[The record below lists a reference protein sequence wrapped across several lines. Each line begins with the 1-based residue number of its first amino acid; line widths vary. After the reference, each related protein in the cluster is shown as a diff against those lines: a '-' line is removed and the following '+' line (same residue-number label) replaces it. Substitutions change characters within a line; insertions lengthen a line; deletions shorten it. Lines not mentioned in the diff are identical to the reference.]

1 MFRVIACVFEQHNL
15 WLVLLAAVICV
26 SACIGVFFVLDSMN
40 LSRANERR
48 RWLALAALIAGGGT
62 WATHFVAM
70 LGYMPGIPVGFDIGL
85 TLLSAGFCVAG
96 AWAAFEVLDRFQ
108 TTGGRIV
115 TGVLLGLSIGV
126 MHFTGMASVEA
137 AAREVWAMDL
147 IAASWLMCAAFA
159 IVAIQAFVFAPARLR
174 LFAAAG
180 ALVLAIV
187 SLHFTAMGA
196 LTLEPDPTLVTPTDN
211 LDPQLL
217 AITIASV
224 TAAAMI
230 VGVVLALADRRVN
243 ALELAQARQ
252 AAAMA
257 LHDALTGLPNR
268 RHLMSSL
275 ETLLKGRRSEERLA
289 VVAVDLDRFKPV
301 NDLYGHAVGD
311 ELLIRIAKLLSDAV
325 GDGGFVA
332 RLGGD
337 EFVMVLPCARAD
349 ELIGNLSALVALF
362 EPPIVLGDHEV
373 SIGATLGVAMAPDD
387 GDEAPLLLRRA
398 DAALY
403 RAKEDG
409 RGRFAFFEP
418 GLDARALE
426 RAMLEH
432 DLRLAVR
439 NDEIVPH
446 FQPLVELEGGAING
460 YEILA
465 RWPHATRGLI
475 GPDHFIQIAEETG
488 LIGEMTFNVLRRAC
502 REALHWPGAPRLSL
516 NIAPAQLHDA
526 ALPQKILKV
535 LAECGFP
542 PARLEIEI
550 TEDALV
556 ADFDAARALLTSLK
570 NLDVRI
576 ALDDFGTGYSS
587 LRHLRELP
595 FDVLKI
601 DRSFVHSMTDS
612 EEAMSIVRT
621 IVHLAKSLGL
631 AVTAEGIETQGQAAE
646 LQALGCERGQGY
658 LLGRPSA
665 CPQLAGGN
673 DGAAPASV
681 PLRLRA

>member
-15 WLVLLAAVICV
+15 WLVLLAAGICV
-26 SACIGVFFVLDSMN
+26 SASIGVFFVLDSMN
-40 LSRANERR
+40 LSPAKERR
-48 RWLALAALIAGGGT
+48 RWLVMAGVLAGGGT

-70 LGYMPGIPVGFDIGL
+70 LGYKPGIPIGFDLGL
-85 TLLSAGFCVAG
+85 TLMSAGACMLG
-96 AWAAFEVLDRFQ
+96 AWGAFETLHRFQ
-108 TTGGRIV
+108 TTAGRIV
-115 TGVLLGLSIGV
+115 AGAMLGLSIGV
-126 MHFTGMASVEA
+126 MHFVGMASVEA
-137 AAREVWAMDL
+137 AAREVWALDL
-147 IAASWLMCAAFA
+147 IVASWLLCAAFA
-159 IVAIQAFVFAPARLR
+159 IAAIQVFTFAPARIRVL
-174 LFAAAG
+174 AAAG
-180 ALVLAIV
+180 TMVLAIV

-196 LTLEPDPTLVTPTDN
+196 LTLELDPTLIAPTDN
-211 LDPQLL
+211 LDPHLL
-217 AITIASV
+217 GITIASV
-224 TAAAMI
+224 AAAALT

-243 ALELAQARQ
+243 ALELAQARK

-268 RHLMSSL
+268 RHLMNSL
-275 ETLLKGRRSEERLA
+275 EGFIENRPLNQRLA

-311 ELLIRIAKLLSDAV
+311 ELLIRIAKLLSETV
-325 GDGGFVA
+325 GDLGFVA

-349 ELIGNLSALVALF
+349 ELIGRLSALVALF
-362 EPPIVLGDHEV
+362 EAPLKLGEHEV
-373 SIGATLGVAMAPDD
+373 SIGATMGVAMAPDD

-446 FQPLVELEGGAING
+446 FQPLVDLEDGAIKG

-465 RWPHATRGLI
+465 RWPHPTRGLV
-475 GPDHFIQIAEETG
+475 GPDQFIQIAEETG
-488 LIGEMTFNVLRRAC
+488 LIGEMTFNMLRRAC

-612 EEAMSIVRT
+612 DEAMSIVRT

-631 AVTAEGIETQGQAAE
+631 AVTAEGIETQTQAAE

-658 LLGRPSA
+658 LLGRPCAHS
-665 CPQLAGGN
+665 
-673 DGAAPASV
+673 APALDESANDEPV
-681 PLRLRA
+681 RQRGVA

>member
-1 MFRVIACVFEQHNL
+1 MFRVVACVFEEHNL
-15 WLVLLAAVICV
+15 WLVLLAACV
-26 SACIGVFFVLDSMN
+26 CVAAAIGVFFVLDSAK
-40 LSRANERR
+40 LSAAKERR
-48 RWLALAALIAGGGT
+48 RWLMLAGVLAGGGT
-62 WATHFVAM
+62 WTTHFVAM
-70 LGYMPGIPVGFDIGL
+70 LGYSPGLPIGFDLGL
-85 TLLSAGFCVAG
+85 TLLSAAVCMLG
-96 AWAAFEVLDRFQ
+96 AWVAFEIHDRID
-108 TTGGRIV
+108 TNGGRIGS
-115 TGVLLGLSIGV
+115 GVILGLSIGL

-137 AAREVWAMDL
+137 AARETWAVDL
-147 IAASWLMCAAFA
+147 IVASWLFSISLS
-159 IVAIQAFVFAPARLR
+159 IVAIQVFCFAPARLR
-174 LFAAAG
+174 VLASAG
-180 ALVLAIV
+180 TLVLAIV
-187 SLHFTAMGA
+187 ALHFTAMGA
-196 LTLEPDPTLVTPTDN
+196 LTLIPDPTMAAPSGN
-211 LDPQLL
+211 LDPHLL
-217 AITIASV
+217 GITIATV
-224 TAAAMI
+224 TAAALT

-268 RHLMSSL
+268 RHLLASL
-275 ETLLKGRRSEERLA
+275 ERLLTERESEERLA
-289 VVAVDLDRFKPV
+289 VIAIDLDRFKPV

-311 ELLIRIAKLLSDAV
+311 ELLVRIAKLLSEEAGAD
-325 GDGGFVA
+325 GFVA

-337 EFVMVLPCARAD
+337 EFVMVLPCARAED
-349 ELIGNLSALVALF
+349 LIGRLSALVSGFEAPIALG
-362 EPPIVLGDHEV
+362 EHEV
-373 SIGATLGVAMAPDD
+373 SVGATLGVAMGPDD
-387 GDEAPLLLRRA
+387 GEDAPLLLRRA

-432 DLRLAVR
+432 DLRQAVR
-439 NDEIVPH
+439 NDEIVPF
-446 FQPLVELEGGAING
+446 FQPLVDLDTGAVKAF
-460 YEILA
+460 EILS
-465 RWPHATRGLI
+465 RWPHPTRGMI
-475 GPDHFIQIAEETG
+475 GPDQFIKIAEETG
-488 LIGEMTFNVLRRAC
+488 LIGEMTFNILRQAC

-542 PARLEIEI
+542 PGRLEIEI

-556 ADFDAARALLTSLK
+556 ADFEAARALLSSLK

-631 AVTAEGIETQGQAAE
+631 SVTAEGIETQGQAAE
-646 LQALGCERGQGY
+646 LQALGCERGQGF
-658 LLGRPSA
+658 LLGKPSA
-665 CPQLAGGN
+665 HPQQAAIAGE
-673 DGAAPASV
+673 DETAKPA
-681 PLRLRA
+681 RRTA

>member
-1 MFRVIACVFEQHNL
+1 
-15 WLVLLAAVICV
+15 
-26 SACIGVFFVLDSMN
+26 
-40 LSRANERR
+40 
-48 RWLALAALIAGGGT
+48 
-62 WATHFVAM
+62 M
-70 LGYMPGIPVGFDIGL
+70 LGYKPGIAIGFDFEL
-85 TLLSAGFCVAG
+85 TLLSAGACMAG
-96 AWAAFEVLDRFQ
+96 AWGAFETLHHLQ
-108 TTGGRIV
+108 TTTGRIV
-115 TGVLLGLSIGV
+115 AGVMLGLSIGV

-137 AAREVWAMDL
+137 AAREVWAVDL
-147 IAASWLMCAAFA
+147 VVASWLFCAALA
-159 IVAIQAFVFAPARLR
+159 IVAIQIFTFAPARMRVL
-174 LFAAAG
+174 AAAG

-187 SLHFTAMGA
+187 ALHFTAMGA
-196 LTLEPDPTLVTPTDN
+196 LTLEPDPTLIAPTDN
-211 LDPQLL
+211 LDRHVLG
-217 AITIASV
+217 ATIATV
-224 TAAAMI
+224 VAAALT

-268 RHLMSSL
+268 RHLIGSL
-275 ETLLKGRRSEERLA
+275 EAFLERRIGDDRLA
-289 VVAVDLDRFKPV
+289 VIAVDLDRFKPV

-311 ELLIRIAKLLSDAV
+311 ELLIRIAKLLSDDV
-325 GDGGFVA
+325 GDQGFVA

-337 EFVMVLPCARAD
+337 EFVMIVPCTRAD
-349 ELIGNLSALVALF
+349 TLIGRLSALVTTF
-362 EPPIVLGDHEV
+362 EAPLVLGEHEV
-373 SIGATLGVAMAPDD
+373 SVGATLGVAMAPDD
-387 GDEAPLLLRRA
+387 GEDADLLLRRA

-403 RAKEDG
+403 RAKQDG

-426 RAMLEH
+426 RAALEH

-446 FQPLVELEGGAING
+446 FQPLVDLETGAANA

-465 RWPHATRGLI
+465 RWPHPTRGI
-475 GPDHFIQIAEETG
+475 VGPDQFIHIAEETG
-488 LIGEMTFNVLRRAC
+488 LIGELTFNVLRRAC
-502 REALHWPGAPRLSL
+502 REALHWPGGPRLSL
-516 NIAPAQLHDA
+516 NIAPAQLHDG

-535 LAECGFP
+535 LSECGFP

-556 ADFDAARALLTSLK
+556 ADFDAARSLLTSLK
-570 NLDVRI
+570 NLGVRI

-612 EEAMSIVRT
+612 DEAKSIVRT
-621 IVHLAKSLGL
+621 IVHLAKSLHL
-631 AVTAEGIETQGQAAE
+631 AVTAEGIETLGQAAE
-646 LQALGCERGQGY
+646 LRELGCERGQGY

-665 CPQLAGGN
+665 CPQSTRGN
-673 DGAAPASV
+673 EQPAFAKA
-681 PLRLRA
+681 PLRAHA

>member
-15 WLVLLAAVICV
+15 WLVLLAAGICV
-26 SACIGVFFVLDSMN
+26 SACVGVFFVLDNMG

-48 RWLALAALIAGGGT
+48 RWLVLASVLAGGGT

-70 LGYMPGIPVGFDIGL
+70 LGYNPGIPIGFDLGL
-85 TLLSAGFCVAG
+85 TLLSAGACMAG
-96 AWAAFEVLDRFQ
+96 AWGAFETLHRFQ
-108 TTGGRIV
+108 STAGRIV
-115 TGVLLGLSIGV
+115 AGVMLGLSIGV
-126 MHFTGMASVEA
+126 MHFTGMAGVEA
-137 AAREVWAMDL
+137 AAREIWAVDL
-147 IAASWLMCAAFA
+147 IVASWLFCASLA
-159 IVAIQAFVFAPARLR
+159 IMAIHVFTFAPARIRVL
-174 LFAAAG
+174 AAAG

-187 SLHFTAMGA
+187 ALHFTAMGA
-196 LTLEPDPTLVTPTDN
+196 LTLEPDATLTAPTDN
-211 LDPQLL
+211 LDPHLL
-217 AITIASV
+217 GITIASV
-224 TAAAMI
+224 AAAALT
-230 VGVVLALADRRVN
+230 VGVVLALFDRRVN
-243 ALELAQARQ
+243 ALELAQARN

-275 ETLLKGRRSEERLA
+275 EAFLSARPSDERLA

-311 ELLIRIAKLLSDAV
+311 ELLIRIAKLLSETV
-325 GDGGFVA
+325 GDEGFVA

-349 ELIGNLSALVALF
+349 ELIGRLSALVALF
-362 EPPIVLGDHEV
+362 EAPLALGKHEV

-387 GDEAPLLLRRA
+387 GDEAPILLRRA

-403 RAKEDG
+403 RAKQDG

-426 RAMLEH
+426 RAALEH

-439 NDEIVPH
+439 NDEIVPY
-446 FQPLVELEGGAING
+446 FQPLVELETGAVKG

-465 RWPHATRGLI
+465 RWPHPTQGLV
-475 GPDHFIQIAEETG
+475 GPDQFIQIAEETG

-502 REALHWPGAPRLSL
+502 RETLHWPGGPRLSL

-526 ALPQKILKV
+526 ALPQKLLRV
-535 LAECGFP
+535 MAECGFP

-556 ADFDAARALLTSLK
+556 ADFEAARALLASLK
-570 NLDVRI
+570 NLGVRI

-612 EEAMSIVRT
+612 DEALSIVRT

-631 AVTAEGIETQGQAAE
+631 AVTAEGIETHSQAAE

-665 CPQLAGGN
+665 CPRPARA
-673 DGAAPASV
+673 DAAPVLKNA
-681 PLRLRA
+681 PLRAHA